1 MDIIDSIM
9 KYSAFFQVPMKNRS
23 YPIAIIV
30 GLVLGG
36 IVISS
41 TIIVLAKYI
50 VSRQHI
56 DQSKMMET
64 RWAHPDTSCNVIDVE
79 SDDDFSLAG
88 SENGENELDDLV
100 EDQLLPDSE
109 LKSGLELMFL
119 KQQRHYWN
127 QRQNRDRSKSHDM

>member
-1 MDIIDSIM
+1 M
-9 KYSAFFQVPMKNRS
+9 KSRN

-36 IVISS
+36 IVIST

-50 VSRQHI
+50 VNRQYVEP
-56 DQSKMMET
+56 SKIVET
-64 RWAHPDTSCNVIDVE
+64 NWTQPDTSNVIDVE

-88 SENGENELDDLV
+88 SDNGENELDDLV

-127 QRQNRDRSKSHDM
+127 QRQNRDRAKNHDM

>member
-1 MDIIDSIM
+1 
-9 KYSAFFQVPMKNRS
+9 MKNRS

-36 IVISS
+36 LVIST

-50 VSRQHI
+50 VNRQYI
-56 DQSKMMET
+56 EQSNIVET
-64 RWAHPDTSCNVIDVE
+64 SWTQPDTSNMIDVE

-88 SENGENELDDLV
+88 SDNGENELDDLV

>member
-1 MDIIDSIM
+1 
-9 KYSAFFQVPMKNRS
+9 MKNKN

-36 IVISS
+36 VVIST
-41 TIIVLAKYI
+41 TIIVLAKYL
-50 VSRQHI
+50 VYRQNGG
-56 DQSKMMET
+56 QSKISMIESNWT
-64 RWAHPDTSCNVIDVE
+64 QQDTNNIIDVE
-79 SDDDFSLAG
+79 SDDDFSLGG
-88 SENGENELDDLV
+88 SDIGENEMDELV

-127 QRQNRDRSKSHDM
+127 QRQKKERPKNHDM